1 MGRYIKDIEL
11 NQPIDVVSMVMDDY
25 VYHERFGRTDWNGE
39 MVYSMKDRHGRER
52 YMKWHYTGGV
62 FHVEAWLKGAFGGE
76 MDLDGVGGG
85 ASRKEYHRSIEQLLK
100 TLQLHHGGQ
109 LSGGHVG
116 SDPLHHSEDHK
127 KDHTQWKKD
136 TNWQGSAADA
146 VLRTAKSQFTAQ
158 TQRQKVPAPQT
169 QKQTVPVSQIQRQT
183 VPDSQT
189 QRRIV
194 SVSEAQQALG
204 TGTTQLLVYAV
215 LSLLLAG
222 AAPFFGFMIAVIG
235 IGKVKKNGEQTT
247 KEIQKLV
254 KILFGIAISIA
265 VIRCLAGMAMIFAE
279 LIDF

>member
-25 VYHERFGRTDWNGE
+25 VYHEHFGRTDWNGE
-39 MVYSMKDRHGRER
+39 MVYSMKDRHGRDR
-52 YMKWHYTGGV
+52 YMKWHYAGGV
-62 FHVEAWLKGAFGGE
+62 FHVEAWLKGTLGGE

-85 ASRKEYHRSIEQLLK
+85 ASRKEYRRSMEQLLD
-100 TLQLHHGGQ
+100 TLRLHHGGQ

-127 KDHTQWKKD
+127 KDHSQWKKD
-136 TNWQGSAADA
+136 TSWQSSAAGAA
-146 VLRTAKSQFTAQ
+146 VRTVKGQLPPQ
-158 TQRQKVPAPQT
+158 TQRQNIPASQT
-169 QKQTVPVSQIQRQT
+169 QSRNASA
-183 VPDSQT
+183 SQT

-194 SVSEAQQALG
+194 SVSETQQALG
-204 TGTTQLLVYAV
+204 AGTTQLLVYAV

-222 AAPFFGFMIAVIG
+222 AAPFFGFIIAVIG
-235 IGKVKKNGEQTT
+235 LGKVKKNGEQTT